1 MRAAGRDRRG
11 RDHLPCRRAAGDPA
25 QGSDVSDAPKR
36 DWAATFA
43 TYSHPRVVNF
53 LFLGFSAG
61 LPFLLV
67 FSTLSAWLREFGISR
82 TAIGFISWIGI
93 TYSFKFVWSPV
104 VDRVP
109 LPLVTRWLGRR
120 RAWMLLAQT
129 GITCGLLAMSTCDPR
144 TDLWSLVVFAL
155 VVAFSSATQD
165 IAMDALRIEAT
176 DESLQGATAAT
187 YQLGYRIAVLAAS
200 AGALYIAQFGSW
212 PLAYQVMAALG
223 LVGVA
228 TTLLTPEPKRRV
240 VAGTTEREGKVAEFA
255 ARLGPL
261 PHWLRESL
269 IFLYGAIVCPFVDFF
284 IRYRWLGLVLL
295 AFIGLFRLADI
306 AMGVMANPFY
316 IDMGFSLAQ
325 IANVSKIF
333 GFVMSILGALMGGAL
348 VFRVGAVRL
357 LVPSVVLISLANLTF
372 AAIAWIGEPN
382 VLLLAGAISVD
393 NLVTGMAG
401 SVFIA
406 FLSSLTNTAYTA
418 TQYALFT
425 SIMTLPGKLIAGY
438 SGWIVDTLQA
448 GHTFGHKFGGYAIFF
463 CYTALL
469 GTPALMLALVVRHQF
484 QKETPPSRRK
494 EG

>member
-1 MRAAGRDRRG
+1 VSAAASKPGERRADGRDW
-11 RDHLPCRRAAGDPA
+11 RA
-25 QGSDVSDAPKR
+25 
-36 DWAATFA
+36 TLA
-43 TYSHPRVVNF
+43 TYSHPRVLQF

-109 LPLVTRWLGRR
+109 LPLLTRWLGRR

-129 GITCGLLAMSTCDPR
+129 GITGGLLAMSFCDPR
-144 TDLWSLVVFAL
+144 ADLWHLVMFAL
-155 VVAFSSATQD
+155 IVAFSSATQD
-165 IAMDALRIEAT
+165 IAMDAMRIEAT

-212 PLAYQVMAALG
+212 PIAYQTMAALG
-223 LVGVA
+223 LVGIV
-228 TTLLTPEPKRRV
+228 TTLSVREPERRV
-240 VAGTTEREGKVAEFA
+240 AAGTAEREGKVADFA
-255 ARLGPL
+255 AGLGPL
-261 PHWLRESL
+261 PSWLRESV

-284 IRYRWLGLVLL
+284 IRFRWLAVVLL
-295 AFIGLFRLADI
+295 AFIGLFRLSDI

-316 IDMGFSLAQ
+316 IDVGFSLAQ
-325 IANVSKIF
+325 IANVSKIY
-333 GFVMSILGALMGGAL
+333 GFVMSILGALLGGAL
-348 VFRVGAVRL
+348 VFRIGAARL
-357 LVPSVVLISLANLTF
+357 LAPSVLAISLANLTF
-372 AAIAWIGEPN
+372 AAIAWVGEPN
-382 VLLLAGAISVD
+382 TLLLAGAISID

-406 FLSSLTNTAYTA
+406 FLSSLTNAAYTA

-469 GTPALMLALVVRHQF
+469 GLPAFVLALVVRRQL
-484 QKETPPSRRK
+484 QKETPPS
-494 EG
+494 

>member
-1 MRAAGRDRRG
+1 LSVAE
-11 RDHLPCRRAAGDPA
+11 
-25 QGSDVSDAPKR
+25 KR
-36 DWAATFA
+36 DWSATLA
-43 TYSHPRVVNF
+43 TYTHRRVVSF

-109 LPLVTRWLGRR
+109 LPFLTRWLGRR
-120 RAWMLLAQT
+120 RAWMIVAQT
-129 GITCGLLAMSTCDPR
+129 GIAGGLLAMSFCDPR
-144 TDLWSLVVFAL
+144 TDLWHLVMFAL
-155 VVAFSSATQD
+155 IVAFSSATQD
-165 IAMDALRIEAT
+165 IAMDAMRIEAT

-212 PLAYQVMAALG
+212 PIAYQTMAALG
-223 LVGVA
+223 LVGIV
-228 TTLLTPEPKRRV
+228 TTLSVAEPEQRV
-240 VAGTTEREGKVAEFA
+240 AEGTAEREGKVADFA
-255 ARLGPL
+255 AALGPL

-284 IRYRWLGLVLL
+284 IRYGWLALVLL

-333 GFVMSILGALMGGAL
+333 GFIMSIVGALLGGAL
-348 VFRVGAVRL
+348 VFRVGAARL
-357 LVPSVVLISLANLTF
+357 LVPSVLLMSLANLAF
-372 AAIAWIGEPN
+372 AAIAWVGEPN
-382 VLLLAGAISVD
+382 TMLLAGVISID

-406 FLSSLTNTAYTA
+406 FLSSLTNAAYTA

-425 SIMTLPGKLIAGY
+425 SIMTLPGKIIAGY

-469 GTPALMLALVVRHQF
+469 GLPALLLAMAVQGRF
-484 QKETPPSRRK
+484 KKETPPSGTK
-494 EG
+494 EGLRKIGEQ

>member
-1 MRAAGRDRRG
+1 M
-11 RDHLPCRRAAGDPA
+11 
-25 QGSDVSDAPKR
+25 SDTAKLDDKR
-36 DWAATFA
+36 DWRATFA
-43 TYSHPRVVNF
+43 TYSHPRVIQF

-109 LPLVTRWLGRR
+109 LPLLTRWLGRR
-120 RAWMLLAQT
+120 RAWMLLAQS
-129 GITCGLLAMSTCDPR
+129 GIAGGLLAMSFCDPR
-144 TDLWSLVVFAL
+144 TDLWHLVMFAL

-165 IAMDALRIEAT
+165 IAMDAMRIEAT

-212 PLAYQVMAALG
+212 PIAYQTMAALG
-223 LVGVA
+223 LVGLL
-228 TTLLTPEPKRRV
+228 TTLSIAEPERRE
-240 VAGTTEREGKVAEFA
+240 ASGTAEREGKVADFA
-255 ARLGPL
+255 AGLGPL
-261 PHWLRESL
+261 PRWLRESL

-284 IRYRWLGLVLL
+284 IRYGWMALVLL

-316 IDMGFSLAQ
+316 IDMGFTLAQ

-333 GFVMSILGALMGGAL
+333 GFVMSIVGALTGGAL
-348 VFRVGAVRL
+348 VFRIGAARL
-357 LVPSVVLISLANLTF
+357 LVPAVIAMSLANLTF

-382 VLLLAGAISVD
+382 TLLLAGVISID

-406 FLSSLTNTAYTA
+406 FLSSLTNAAYTA

-425 SIMTLPGKLIAGY
+425 SIMTLPGKIIAGY

-448 GHTFGHKFGGYAIFF
+448 SHTFGHKFGGYALFF

-469 GTPALMLALVVRHQF
+469 GLPALILALVVRRQF
-484 QKETPPSRRK
+484 EKETPPPLPK